1 MVTWGDEAL
10 MTDRIGYYSKNV
22 LINAAPTS
30 AHFHEEYPHQ
40 VQGWMYDEKYMN
52 SDFNYED
59 LEKQYQDFQDKT
71 PSNPAEMK
79 KDLDD
84 SHKNL

>member
-1 MVTWGDEAL
+1 
-10 MTDRIGYYSKNV
+10 
-22 LINAAPTS
+22 
-30 AHFHEEYPHQ
+30 
-40 VQGWMYDEKYMN
+40 MYDEKYMS

-59 LEKQYQDFQDKT
+59 LEKQYQDSQDKT

-84 SHKNL
+84 SHKNLWDQINALSI